1 MCIYKVSTILKLD
14 RIPVTF
20 KMTIVWIQVSDS
32 IYCRKAAIFITSVTD
47 PEICALIEYTSLYH
61 VPYEDGS
68 NVWSIHNRQDFW
80 ENCSLAV
87 MQCTGKNRRS
97 CSVILFWHIQWIF
110 YFSYIFQWAFWIYFY
125 IALYIIRFYIFLQ
138 YLYLTVAGKPV
149 MMFGKISWQMQFLLK
164 CQAMA

>member
-1 MCIYKVSTILKLD
+1 MDLSSLRGVRAHPSHPPTL
-14 RIPVTF
+14 RAW
-20 KMTIVWIQVSDS
+20 IVWIQVSGS
-32 IYCRKAAIFITSVTD
+32 IYCRKGAIFITSVTD

-61 VPYEDGS
+61 APYEDGS
-68 NVWSIHNRQDFW
+68 NVWSIHDRQDFW

-87 MQCTGKNRRS
+87 MQCTGKSRRS
-97 CSVILFWHIQWIF
+97 CSVILFLHIQWIF
-110 YFSYIFQWAFWIYFY
+110 YFSFIFQWAFWIYFC

-138 YLYLTVAGKPV
+138 YLYLTVTCKPV